1 MGEHPMGL
9 LLGLARNFPDS
20 VRGQD
25 RAKWAQQ
32 EIWDKPQHLTELSGK
47 VLLIVGYGSIGRGGG
62 EGAQAFEMKG
72 WGVTRSGEGGRADVG
87 ESFSAAQISEGP
99 PGGGF
104 GLIFAPETAEK
115 Q

>member
-47 VLLIVGYGSIGRGGG
+47 VLLIVGYGSIGREGGKSAQGFGMEGWGGAGGG
-62 EGAQAFEMKG
+62 G
-72 WGVTRSGEGGRADVG
+72 GGRGRVEEG
-87 ESFSAAQISEGP
+87 FSAAP
-99 PGGGF
+99 TCGGLARG
-104 GLIFAPETAEK
+104 G
-115 Q
+115 